1 MAAPA
6 SAAVAVAGSKPATP
20 GVRIGCFWDRSHS
33 LHFMLLR
40 AVTMLRTQ
48 QYGSGAMMVMKRNDI
63 SAMQSLRSSRMFREN
78 QQWYFRTREGQSI
91 GPFADE
97 LEASTQLEVYIR
109 LVEVGLLPA
118 ANT

>member
-1 MAAPA
+1 
-6 SAAVAVAGSKPATP
+6 
-20 GVRIGCFWDRSHS
+20 
-33 LHFMLLR
+33 MLKNK
-40 AVTMLRTQ
+40 Q
-48 QYGSGAMMVMKRNDI
+48 DNGYSGAMMVMKRNETGAI
-63 SAMQSLRSSRMFREN
+63 QNNSRSSRMFREN

-91 GPFADE
+91 GPFDDE